1 MCISG
6 RGRLKHDRQTAD
18 RYQVPNHRGVLTD
31 PVRDSIAPR
40 REGLPTLVR
49 PPPVWIFFGI
59 VEVDPGH
66 SHTRQPPF
74 AACGKIPILVVLSLA
89 FQASGGFEVYVFV
102 AVEALVSVIGH
113 VCVLRGVYAGRDHR
127 LTLDPKT
134 QTAPRREARGCG
146 LLVPT
151 YVQAKHAEHDRE
163 IL

>member
-31 PVRDSIAPR
+31 PVRDSM
-40 REGLPTLVR
+40 
-49 PPPVWIFFGI
+49 
-59 VEVDPGH
+59 
-66 SHTRQPPF
+66 
-74 AACGKIPILVVLSLA
+74 
-89 FQASGGFEVYVFV
+89 
-102 AVEALVSVIGH
+102 
-113 VCVLRGVYAGRDHR
+113 
-127 LTLDPKT
+127 KT